1 MANQLLFQALA
12 DPTRRELLER
22 LRFGPLPVGKL
33 ALGLGMSRPAVSQH
47 LRVLRE
53 AGLVSETREAT
64 LRYYRLEKT
73 GFLRLYD
80 YIVRFCE
87 EHTETRGWT
96 KSLTPSELRQGFADQ
111 GRQDAKDS
119 E

>member
-33 ALGLGMSRPAVSQH
+33 ALGLDMSRPAVSQH

-64 LRYYRLEKT
+64 LRFYRLERT
-73 GFLRLYD
+73 GFLRLND
-80 YIVRFCE
+80 YIERFCE
-87 EHTETRGWT
+87 EQTETPGWT
-96 KSLTPSELRQGFADQ
+96 KNLTPGRKDANLR
-111 GRQDAKDS
+111 
-119 E
+119 

>member
-12 DPTRRELLER
+12 DPTRRELIER

-33 ALGLGMSRPAVSQH
+33 ALGLDMSRPAVSQH

-64 LRYYRLEKT
+64 LRYYRLERT
-73 GFLRLYD
+73 GFLRLND
-80 YIVRFCE
+80 YIERFCE
-87 EHTETRGWT
+87 EDAEVPGRT
-96 KSLTPSELRQGFADQ
+96 KSLTPR
-111 GRQDAKDS
+111 RQDVKDS

>member
-1 MANQLLFQALA
+1 MVQSVGRS
-12 DPTRRELLER
+12 DPARTARTAAVW
-22 LRFGPLPVGKL
+22 PPTSGKL
-33 ALGLGMSRPAVSQH
+33 AVGLDMSRPAVSQH

-73 GFLRLYD
+73 GFLRLND

>member
-1 MANQLLFQALA
+1 MLFQALA

-33 ALGLGMSRPAVSQH
+33 AVGLDMSRPAVSQH

-64 LRYYRLEKT
+64 LRYYRLETT
-73 GFLRLYD
+73 GFLRLND
-80 YIVRFCE
+80 YIERFCE
-87 EHTETRGWT
+87 PHAKAPEGN
-96 KSLTPSELRQGFADQ
+96 KNVTPR
-111 GRQDAKDS
+111 RQDSD
-119 E
+119 

>member
-22 LRFGPLPVGKL
+22 LRFGPSPVGKL
-33 ALGLGMSRPAVSQH
+33 AVGLDMSRPAVSQH

-64 LRYYRLEKT
+64 LRYYRLERT
-73 GFLRLYD
+73 GFLRLSD
-80 YIVRFCE
+80 YIERFCE
-87 EHTETRGWT
+87 EHTRTPRWT
-96 KSLTPSELRQGFADQ
+96 ENLTPR
-111 GRQDAKDS
+111 RKDAKDS

>member
-1 MANQLLFQALA
+1 MLFQALA

-22 LRFGPLPVGKL
+22 IRFGPLPVGKL
-33 ALGLGMSRPAVSQH
+33 AVGLAMSRPAVSQH

-64 LRYYRLEKT
+64 LRFYRLEPT
-73 GFLRLYD
+73 GFLRLKD
-80 YIVRFCE
+80 YIERFCGD
-87 EHTETRGWT
+87 HAKTPGWT
-96 KSLTPSELRQGFADQ
+96 KDLTQRC
-111 GRQDAKDS
+111 QDAKGS

>member
-1 MANQLLFQALA
+1 MANQQLFQALA

-33 ALGLGMSRPAVSQH
+33 AVGLDMSRPAVSQH

-64 LRYYRLEKT
+64 LRYYRLEKP
-73 GFLRLYD
+73 GFLRLID
-80 YIVRFCE
+80 YIARFCE
-87 EHTETRGWT
+87 EHGKTPEWT
-96 KSLTPSELRQGFADQ
+96 KDLTPR
-111 GRQDAKDS
+111 RKDAKEEECIQGS
-119 E
+119 

>member
-22 LRFGPLPVGKL
+22 LRFGPSPVGKL
-33 ALGLGMSRPAVSQH
+33 AVGLDMSRPAVSQH

-64 LRYYRLEKT
+64 LRYYRLERT
-73 GFLRLYD
+73 AFLRLSD
-80 YIVRFCE
+80 YIERFCE
-87 EHTETRGWT
+87 EHARTPRWTED
-96 KSLTPSELRQGFADQ
+96 LTPR
-111 GRQDAKDS
+111 RKDAKDS